1 MNYVE
6 LIKSGNSIKDYKQ
19 VLAIA
24 NDKLD
29 RVYERID
36 EIDGLMEKVI
46 DYDNLIYYLKR
57 DNMYDQKL
65 ADWLEK
71 YMKFYNKEIINVW
84 EGLW

>member
-6 LIKSGNSIKDYKQ
+6 LIKSGNSIKDYEQ

-24 NDKLD
+24 NYKLD
-29 RVYERID
+29 RIYERID
-36 EIDGLMEKVI
+36 KIDGLMEKVI
-46 DYDNLIYYLKR
+46 DYDNLVYYLKR

-71 YMKFYNKEIINVW
+71 YMKFYNKEIIDVW

>member
-29 RVYERID
+29 RIYERID
-36 EIDGLMEKVI
+36 KIDGLMEKVI
-46 DYDNLIYYLKR
+46 DYDNLVYYLKR

>member
-6 LIKSGNSIKDYKQ
+6 LIKSGNSIKDYEQ

-29 RVYERID
+29 KIYERID
-36 EIDGLMEKVI
+36 EIDKLMKKMI
-46 DYDNLIYYLKR
+46 DYDNLVYYLKR

-84 EGLW
+84 GGL

>member
-29 RVYERID
+29 RMYERID
-36 EIDGLMEKVI
+36 EIDGLMKKVI
-46 DYDNLIYYLKR
+46 DYDNLVYYLKR

-71 YMKFYNKEIINVW
+71 YMKFYNKEIINIW
-84 EGLW
+84 EGL

>member
-6 LIKSGNSIKDYKQ
+6 LIKSGNSIKDYEQ

-29 RVYERID
+29 RIYERID
-36 EIDGLMEKVI
+36 KIDGFMEKVI
-46 DYDNLIYYLKR
+46 DYDNLVYYLKR

-84 EGLW
+84 EGL

>member
-6 LIKSGNSIKDYKQ
+6 LIKSGNSIKDYEQ

-24 NDKLD
+24 NYKLD
-29 RVYERID
+29 RIYERIN

-84 EGLW
+84 EGL

>member
-6 LIKSGNSIKDYKQ
+6 LIKSGNSIKDYEQ

-29 RVYERID
+29 RIYERID
-36 EIDGLMEKVI
+36 KIDGLMEKVI
-46 DYDNLIYYLKR
+46 DYDNLVYYLKR

-84 EGLW
+84 EGL

>member
-6 LIKSGNSIKDYKQ
+6 LTKSGNSIKDYKKSLLLQ
-19 VLAIA
+19 

-29 RVYERID
+29 RIYERID
-36 EIDGLMEKVI
+36 KIDGLMEKVI
-46 DYDNLIYYLKR
+46 DYDNLVYYLKR

-84 EGLW
+84 EGL

>member
-6 LIKSGNSIKDYKQ
+6 LIKSGNSIKDYKKSLLLQ
-19 VLAIA
+19 

-29 RVYERID
+29 RIYERIN

-46 DYDNLIYYLKR
+46 DYDNLVYYLKR

-84 EGLW
+84 EGLC

>member
-6 LIKSGNSIKDYKQ
+6 LIKSGNSIKDYEQ

-29 RVYERID
+29 RLYERID

-84 EGLW
+84 EGL

>member
-29 RVYERID
+29 RIYERID
-36 EIDGLMEKVI
+36 KIDGLMEKVI
-46 DYDNLIYYLKR
+46 DYDNLVYYLKR

-84 EGLW
+84 EGL

>member
-6 LIKSGNSIKDYKQ
+6 LIKSGNSIKDYKKSLLLQ
-19 VLAIA
+19 

-29 RVYERID
+29 RIYERIN

-84 EGLW
+84 EGL

>member
-6 LIKSGNSIKDYKQ
+6 LIKSGNSIKDYKKSLLLQ
-19 VLAIA
+19 

-29 RVYERID
+29 RVYERIN

-46 DYDNLIYYLKR
+46 DYDNLVYYLKR

>member
-6 LIKSGNSIKDYKQ
+6 LIKSGNSIKDYEQ

-46 DYDNLIYYLKR
+46 DYDNLVYYLKR

-84 EGLW
+84 ERL

>member
-6 LIKSGNSIKDYKQ
+6 LIKSGNSIKDYEQ

-36 EIDGLMEKVI
+36 EIDGLMEKMI
-46 DYDNLIYYLKR
+46 DYDNLVYYLKR

-84 EGLW
+84 EGL

>member
-29 RVYERID
+29 RMYERID

-46 DYDNLIYYLKR
+46 DYDNLVYYLKR

-84 EGLW
+84 EGL

>member
-29 RVYERID
+29 RMYERID
-36 EIDGLMEKVI
+36 KIDGLMEKVI

>member
-36 EIDGLMEKVI
+36 EIDGLMEKN
-46 DYDNLIYYLKR
+46 D
-57 DNMYDQKL
+57 
-65 ADWLEK
+65 
-71 YMKFYNKEIINVW
+71 
-84 EGLW
+84 

>member
-46 DYDNLIYYLKR
+46 DYDNLVYYLKR

-84 EGLW
+84 EGL

>member
-46 DYDNLIYYLKR
+46 DYDNLVYYLKR

>member
-6 LIKSGNSIKDYKQ
+6 LIKSGNSIKDYKKSLLLQ
-19 VLAIA
+19 

-29 RVYERID
+29 RIYERID

-84 EGLW
+84 EGL

>member
-6 LIKSGNSIKDYKQ
+6 LIKSGNSIKDYKKSLLLQ
-19 VLAIA
+19 

-29 RVYERID
+29 RIYERINK
-36 EIDGLMEKVI
+36 IDGLMEKVI
-46 DYDNLIYYLKR
+46 DYDNLVYYLKR

-84 EGLW
+84 EGL

>member
-6 LIKSGNSIKDYKQ
+6 LIKSGNSIKDYEQ

-29 RVYERID
+29 RIYERID
-36 EIDGLMEKVI
+36 KIDGPMEKVI
-46 DYDNLIYYLKR
+46 DYDNLVYYLKR
-57 DNMYDQKL
+57 DNMSDQKL

-84 EGLW
+84 ERLW

>member
-6 LIKSGNSIKDYKQ
+6 LIKSGNSIKDYEQ

-29 RVYERID
+29 RIYERID

-46 DYDNLIYYLKR
+46 DYDNLVYYLKR

-84 EGLW
+84 EGL

>member
-6 LIKSGNSIKDYKQ
+6 LIKSGNSIKDYEQ

-24 NDKLD
+24 NYKLD
-29 RVYERID
+29 RIYERID
-36 EIDGLMEKVI
+36 KIDGLMEKVI
-46 DYDNLIYYLKR
+46 DYDNLVYYLKR

-84 EGLW
+84 ERL

>member
-6 LIKSGNSIKDYKQ
+6 LIKSGNSIKDYKKSLLLQ
-19 VLAIA
+19 

-29 RVYERID
+29 RIYERINK
-36 EIDGLMEKVI
+36 IDGLMEKVI
-46 DYDNLIYYLKR
+46 DYDNLVYYLKR

>member
-29 RVYERID
+29 RMYERID
-36 EIDGLMEKVI
+36 EIDGLMEKMI

-71 YMKFYNKEIINVW
+71 YMKFYNKEIITVW
-84 EGLW
+84 KGL

>member
-29 RVYERID
+29 RMYERID
-36 EIDGLMEKVI
+36 EIDGLMEKMI

-84 EGLW
+84 EGL

>member
-6 LIKSGNSIKDYKQ
+6 LIKSGNSIKDYKKSLLLQ
-19 VLAIA
+19 

-29 RVYERID
+29 RIYERIN

-46 DYDNLIYYLKR
+46 DYDNLVYYLKR

-84 EGLW
+84 EGL

>member
-6 LIKSGNSIKDYKQ
+6 LIKSGNSIKDYKKSLLLQ
-19 VLAIA
+19 

-29 RVYERID
+29 RIYERID
-36 EIDGLMEKVI
+36 EIDGLMKKVI
-46 DYDNLIYYLKR
+46 DYDNLVYYLKR

-84 EGLW
+84 EGI

>member
-29 RVYERID
+29 RIYERID
-36 EIDGLMEKVI
+36 KIDGLMEKVI

-84 EGLW
+84 EGL

>member
-84 EGLW
+84 EGL

>member
-6 LIKSGNSIKDYKQ
+6 LIKSGNSIKDYKKSLLLQ
-19 VLAIA
+19 

-29 RVYERID
+29 RIYERID
-36 EIDGLMEKVI
+36 KIDGLMEKVI
-46 DYDNLIYYLKR
+46 DYDNLVYYLKR

-84 EGLW
+84 EGL

>member
-6 LIKSGNSIKDYKQ
+6 LIKSGNSIKDYEQ

-29 RVYERID
+29 RMYERID
-36 EIDGLMEKVI
+36 KIDGLMEKEI
-46 DYDNLIYYLKR
+46 DYDNLVYYLKR

-84 EGLW
+84 EGL

>member
-6 LIKSGNSIKDYKQ
+6 LIKSGNSIKDYEQ

-29 RVYERID
+29 RIYERIN

-84 EGLW
+84 EGL

>member
-6 LIKSGNSIKDYKQ
+6 LIKSGNSIKDYEQ

-24 NDKLD
+24 NYKLD
-29 RVYERID
+29 RIYERID
-36 EIDGLMEKVI
+36 KIDGLMEKVI
-46 DYDNLIYYLKR
+46 DYDNLVYYLKR

>member
-6 LIKSGNSIKDYKQ
+6 LIKSGNSIKDYKKSLLLQ
-19 VLAIA
+19 

-29 RVYERID
+29 RIYERID
-36 EIDGLMEKVI
+36 EIDGLMKKVI
-46 DYDNLIYYLKR
+46 DYDNLVYYLKR

-84 EGLW
+84 EGL

>member
-6 LIKSGNSIKDYKQ
+6 LIKSGNSIKDYEQ

-46 DYDNLIYYLKR
+46 DYDNLVYYLKR

-84 EGLW
+84 EGL

>member
-6 LIKSGNSIKDYKQ
+6 LIKSGNSIKDYKKSLLLQ
-19 VLAIA
+19 

-29 RVYERID
+29 RIYERID

-46 DYDNLIYYLKR
+46 DYDNLVYYLKR

>member
-6 LIKSGNSIKDYKQ
+6 LIKSGNSIKDYKKSLLLQ
-19 VLAIA
+19 

-29 RVYERID
+29 RIYERID

-46 DYDNLIYYLKR
+46 DYDNLVYYLKR

-84 EGLW
+84 EGL